1 LYTRGVKVKE
11 NQTTTIDIQMGSS
24 AATIDQDVVVIGRRP
39 LVDIERPQSNNTVS
53 QEQIESAPVR
63 QLQQIINTQPGVVT
77 TPSGVHI
84 RGWPE
89 RMKPAIL

>member
-1 LYTRGVKVKE
+1 
-11 NQTTTIDIQMGSS
+11 MGSS

-84 RGWPE
+84 RGGRTYENRLFCRW
-89 RMKPAIL
+89 RFGSGSIIGNRVSG